1 MAEAEEAAL
10 EFTPTW
16 IVAAVCSVIVL
27 ISLAAERGLHHLGKT
42 LKKNDQRSLYE
53 ALLKVKEELMLLGFI
68 SLLMTA
74 FQRTIQRMCIPP
86 SWTDYMLPCQRPGD
100 HQPARVAARFTAA
113 EILAGV
119 SRARVLSEGGA
130 GAEAGLCQ
138 EEGKVPL
145 LSEEALHQLHIFIFV
160 LAVAHV
166 FFSATTMFLGGAK
179 IHKWKQWEEEIQ
191 KNNDAGNGPKKVLPM
206 HQVSFIREHYKGIGK
221 DSMTLS
227 WLQSFVKQFYG
238 SVAKSDY
245 TAMRLGFI
253 MTHCRGN
260 PKFDFHRYMMRALE
274 SDFKKIVS
282 TSWSL
287 WMFVVIFLLLN
298 VNGWHTYFW
307 MAFLPLVL
315 LLAVGTKLE
324 HIIAQLAYDVA
335 ARQTAVEGDLVVKPS
350 DEHFWFGQ
358 PRIVLHLIHFILF
371 QNAFELSFFFWILMT
386 YGFHSCF
393 MDHVGFLVPRLVLG
407 VVIQLLCSYSTLPLY
422 AIVTQM
428 GSYYKK
434 EIFNEHVQQGVLG
447 WAEKAKKKSG
457 LRECNSTVESKHGDG
472 PDAA

>member
-10 EFTPTW
+10 QFTPTW
-16 IVAAVCSVIVL
+16 IVAAVCSIIVL

-74 FQRTIQRMCIPP
+74 FQGTIQRMCIPP

-191 KNNDAGNGPKKVLPM
+191 KNNDAGNGTY
-206 HQVSFIREHYKGIGK
+206 Q
-221 DSMTLS
+221 DLS
-227 WLQSFVKQFYG
+227 WL
-238 SVAKSDY
+238 
-245 TAMRLGFI
+245 L
-253 MTHCRGN
+253 
-260 PKFDFHRYMMRALE
+260 L
-274 SDFKKIVS
+274 
-282 TSWSL
+282 
-287 WMFVVIFLLLN
+287 IFLWLELKQPFCS
-298 VNGWHTYFW
+298 VNT
-307 MAFLPLVL
+307 
-315 LLAVGTKLE
+315 GTDK
-324 HIIAQLAYDVA
+324 
-335 ARQTAVEGDLVVKPS
+335 
-350 DEHFWFGQ
+350 F
-358 PRIVLHLIHFILF
+358 
-371 QNAFELSFFFWILMT
+371 
-386 YGFHSCF
+386 
-393 MDHVGFLVPRLVLG
+393 
-407 VVIQLLCSYSTLPLY
+407 
-422 AIVTQM
+422 
-428 GSYYKK
+428 
-434 EIFNEHVQQGVLG
+434 
-447 WAEKAKKKSG
+447 
-457 LRECNSTVESKHGDG
+457 
-472 PDAA
+472 